1 MSEQVV
7 LNKIKFVEALRRVPD
22 GIAKLVQ
29 FRSERD
35 EVSEDYAEDRIA
47 RRYEFFVDEK
57 ERVWVVTD
65 FPEEPGIWV
74 ASIQM
79 WLTQDEADD
88 EYIIEDIKNIP
99 E

>member
-1 MSEQVV
+1 MDEHV
-7 LNKIKFVEALRRVPD
+7 LTKIKFVEALRRVPD
-22 GIAKLVQ
+22 GIALLVQ

-35 EVSEDYAEDRIA
+35 EVSFEYAEDRIA
-47 RRYEFFVDEK
+47 RRYEFLLDEK
-57 ERVWVVTD
+57 DRVWVVTD

-74 ASIQM
+74 PSVQM

-88 EYIIEDIKNIP
+88 DEIIEDIKDAS